1 MHPVAS
7 VLLLLVVIIAAASI
21 IVVAVRVTI
30 VAIIIPRR
38 VPSPVDCVKN
48 ASLRLIYKVLSP
60 GNFPVH
66 IRDKG
71 RHSAR
76 QAHHPANNSRSPR
89 RRGTGIRIVKSISAT
104 TDNRRRRGIRFDI
117 SQLRRAHQSH
127 LGHPNHRRP
136 FQTSHVSR
144 LVQNL
149 RTRPPRPLLYG
160 ASQSEIRRHP
170 HDGLVRFRERLPRR
184 RARPSASLDPVLHAR
199 SLVRLPGSHNHR
211 IFQQL

>member
-21 IVVAVRVTI
+21 IIVAVRVTI
-30 VAIIIPRR
+30 VAIIIPR

-66 IRDKG
+66 VRDKG
-71 RHSAR
+71 RHRAR
-76 QAHHPANNSRSPR
+76 QAHHPANNIRSPR
-89 RRGTGIRIVKSISAT
+89 RRRTAIRIVKSISAT
-104 TDNRRRRGIRFDI
+104 TDNWRRRVRFDI

-149 RTRPPRPLLYG
+149 RTRHPRPLLYG
-160 ASQSEIRRHP
+160 ASQSEIRRHSY
-170 HDGLVRFRERLPRR
+170 DGLVRFRERLPRR
-184 RARPSASLDPVLHAR
+184 RARSSASLDPVLHAR
-199 SLVRLPGSHNHR
+199 ALVRLPGSNNHR
-211 IFQQL
+211 VFQQL